1 MIVNGEKTVSTH
13 FEGRGALKITIERI
27 INLEDK
33 SVPVACRIIAADP
46 RLNELPDDRIY
57 LDDIAD
63 LQVLA
68 DAINDYLAMMKEQEK
83 KGGAQ

>member
-27 INLEDK
+27 INVDDK
-33 SVPVACRIIAADP
+33 SAPVACRIIAADP
-46 RLNELPDDRIY
+46 RLNGPDDRIY
-57 LDDIAD
+57 LDDIGD

-68 DAINDYLAMMKEQEK
+68 DAINDYLAMMREQEK